1 MLSIFNLISK
11 HFRGVFAHLRS
22 PLLQVPEVHEQLA
35 VIIEAIPA
43 QILAG
48 HLAALAGVNGDSFRM
63 DGETEDSKRFLNAHI
78 AHISK
83 L

>member
-1 MLSIFNLISK
+1 M
-11 HFRGVFAHLRS
+11 
-22 PLLQVPEVHEQLA
+22 PEVHEQLA